1 MTDTPES
8 GRRPRT
14 VVILLSLLVLVQAGI
29 LNEIRYQG
37 CASNHYRLL
46 VAQIDK
52 PGAAALGSIGCS
64 RVPLV

>member
-8 GRRPRT
+8 GRRSRT
-14 VVILLSLLVLVQAGI
+14 VVILLTLLVLVQAGI

-37 CASNHYRLL
+37 CASNHYRVL
-46 VAQIDK
+46 VAQASD
-52 PGAAALGSIGCS
+52 PAAEFGVIECS